1 MATFYPWLALFVGAN
16 LALSVGLWI
25 RARPDSGDRWAL
37 PPVMLVSIA
46 MLIGILPKVVLPDA
60 QGLQIAAS
68 IASIVLASVATII
81 SVRRIRGGLR
91 QRRRS

>member
-1 MATFYPWLALFVGAN
+1 
-16 LALSVGLWI
+16 
-25 RARPDSGDRWAL
+25 
-37 PPVMLVSIA
+37 MLVSIA

-60 QGLQIAAS
+60 EGIQITAS